1 MATALSIEHKMG
13 SIWITLP
20 DAISMYNSRD
30 IEKSVIGNL
39 QKSSSLVL
47 DFSNTRNLFSSGLG
61 LIIRIRKV
69 ATENDCKVCLV
80 NVTEKM
86 RELLAALN
94 LSKLLTIY
102 ATDVEYE
109 LSRND
114 LWKDR
119 VIKSLGFLFVAQI
132 ENRIYRINLSGEMI
146 KGARFELCEK
156 FIPSPDIAI
165 YIFDFSNLELIDE
178 TGATQLL
185 LLTSKIRNAKG
196 ECRAFGAEEW
206 LWETIEA
213 LGAASYLMFYEDEKS
228 AINNV
233 IKSKSCT

>member
-1 MATALSIEHKMG
+1 MTTALSIEHKMG

-30 IEKSVIGNL
+30 IEKTIVGNL
-39 QKSSSLVL
+39 QKSSSMVL

-61 LIIRIRKV
+61 LIIRIRKA
-69 ATENDCKVCLV
+69 ATENDCKLCLV

-86 RELLAALN
+86 RELLSALN
-94 LSKLLTIY
+94 LSKLLTVY

-114 LWKDR
+114 VWKER
-119 VIKSLGFLFVAQI
+119 AIKSLGFLFVAQI
-132 ENRIYRINLSGEMI
+132 ENHIYRINLSGEMV

-196 ECRAFGAEEW
+196 ECRVFGAEEW
-206 LWETIEA
+206 LQETIEV
-213 LGAASYLMFYEDEKS
+213 LGAASYLKFFDDEKS
-228 AINNV
+228 AINNAN
-233 IKSKSCT
+233 KSKP

>member
-1 MATALSIEHKMG
+1 
-13 SIWITLP
+13 
-20 DAISMYNSRD
+20 
-30 IEKSVIGNL
+30 
-39 QKSSSLVL
+39 
-47 DFSNTRNLFSSGLG
+47 LFSSGLG

-80 NVTEKM
+80 NVTEKI
-86 RELLAALN
+86 RELLSALN

-146 KGARFELCEK
+146 QGARFELCEK

-165 YIFDFSNLELIDE
+165 YIFDLSNLELIDE

-185 LLTSKIRNAKG
+185 LITSKIRNAKG

-206 LWETIEA
+206 LRETIEA
-213 LGAASYLMFYEDEKS
+213 LGAATYMIFYDDEKS

-233 IKSKSCT
+233 LKSKP